1 MLKNAKLY
9 EERLKP
15 IILEHQY
22 ELAQNLAC
30 GGTGGNTLGYPD
42 NNYNSHHFVSVDKDD
57 NILGICGYEIDWTS
71 RVVTSIYI
79 LSYSDSPRPLFGRD
93 ILKMIDDI
101 FLKYN
106 LNKIEWS
113 VYTDNPVIESYRRF
127 CKRYGGKE
135 IGTLHQH
142 ILLMDGKIHDS
153 TLFELMREDYLKRIW
168 KKQGI
173 IKMFQGVPLYF
184 LN

>member
-9 EERLKP
+9 EDRLKP

-30 GGTGGNTLGYPD
+30 GGTGGNTPGYPD
-42 NNYNSHHFVSVDKDD
+42 NNYDSHHFVSVDGED
-57 NILGICGYEIDWTS
+57 NILGVCGYEIDWAS

-79 LSYSDSPRPLFGRD
+79 LSYSDAPRPLFGRD

-101 FLKYN
+101 FYKYN

-113 VYTDNPVIESYRRF
+113 VYSDNPAINAYKKF
-127 CKRYGGKE
+127 CKRYGGRE
-135 IGTLHQH
+135 VGTLYQH
-142 ILLMDGKIHDS
+142 ILLMDGKIHDT
-153 TLFELMREDYLKRIW
+153 TLFELTREKYFW
-168 KKQGI
+168 ATAKKKGHIKTIQGI
-173 IKMFQGVPLYF
+173 PVFTL
-184 LN
+184 